1 MAGSS
6 GRSAMYPASMG
17 WYCDQATT
25 SILARY

>member
-25 SILARY
+25 STLAR